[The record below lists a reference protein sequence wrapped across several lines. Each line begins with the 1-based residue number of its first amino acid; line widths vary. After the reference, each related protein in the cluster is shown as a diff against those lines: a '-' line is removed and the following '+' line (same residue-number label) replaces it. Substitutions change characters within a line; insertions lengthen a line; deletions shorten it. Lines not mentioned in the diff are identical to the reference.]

1 MVTETEDLRPT
12 LQEVERYLKQ
22 EGFTTFYGYE
32 TARSRYL
39 TVVVWEEE
47 KSGWKGFLRAA
58 KEAGTKVVVVQTS
71 SAQQLQG
78 TLPQGRPEETKS
90 TEPATQL
97 KRHLGKIGYIG
108 LFWFKDGVKYSFSM
122 STGWWLQFSTAMAT
136 SYPPEMSERL
146 LEIPEEIRKKSDKE
160 LADEL
165 VAFVLREFPDE
176 LDRISFRASRLFWE
190 SKGLADLWRL
200 GREDPKIGLKV
211 EKAESLAQFRL
222 KQETQ
227 KKEKQLVP
235 KLVEE
240 CLNWARENQMKR
252 VNKTNVDSF
261 LAEKELTLSKSSRDI
276 IYSKV
281 NITLAK

>member
-12 LQEVERYLKQ
+12 LQEVEKYLKQ
-22 EGFTTFYGYE
+22 EGFTAFYGYE

-39 TVVVWEEE
+39 TVVVWAEE

-58 KEAGTKVVVVQTS
+58 KEAGTKVVVIQTS

-78 TLPQGRPEETKS
+78 TLPEGRPEETKS
-90 TEPATQL
+90 AEAATRL

-108 LFWFKDGVKYSFSM
+108 LFWFKDGIKYSFSM
-122 STGWWLQFSTAMAT
+122 STDWWLQFSTVMAT
-136 SYPPEMSERL
+136 SYPTERGERL
-146 LEIPEEIRKKSDKE
+146 LEIPDDIRKKTEKE

-165 VAFVLREFPDE
+165 VAFVLKEFPDE
-176 LDRISFRASRLFWE
+176 LDRMSFRASRLFWE
-190 SKGLADLWRL
+190 SKGLPDYWHL

-211 EKAESLAQFRL
+211 EKAESLAQFKL

-227 KKEKQLVP
+227 KREKQLVP

-240 CLNWARENQMKR
+240 CVNWAKENQLKK
-252 VNKTNVDSF
+252 VNKTNLNSF
-261 LAEKELTLSKSSRDI
+261 LAEKELTLSKLSRDI

-281 NITLAK
+281 NIILAK

>member
-22 EGFTTFYGYE
+22 EGFTIFYGYE

-58 KEAGTKVVVVQTS
+58 KEAGTKVVVIQTS

-78 TLPQGRPEETKS
+78 MPPQGRPEETKS
-90 TEPATQL
+90 AEVATRL
-97 KRHLGKIGYIG
+97 KRYLGKIGYIG

-122 STGWWLQFSTAMAT
+122 STDWWLQFSTVMAT
-136 SYPPEMSERL
+136 SYPTERGERL
-146 LEIPEEIRKKSDKE
+146 LEIPDDIRKKTEKE

-165 VAFVLREFPDE
+165 VAFVLKEFPDE
-176 LDRISFRASRLFWE
+176 LDRMSFRASRLFWE
-190 SKGLADLWRL
+190 SKGLPDSWHL
-200 GREDPKIGLKV
+200 GREDPKIGLKL
-211 EKAESLAQFRL
+211 EKAESLAQFKL

-227 KKEKQLVP
+227 KREKQLVP

-240 CLNWARENQMKR
+240 CVNWAKENQMKR
-252 VNKTNVDSF
+252 ANKTNVDSF

-281 NITLAK
+281 NIILAR